1 MRRIW
6 LVTALSLPLIT
17 FGSAGAK
24 AMGAIR
30 GNGLCLDGFCI
41 GQSISAP
48 RFSQERWIVP
58 ANNPRSVTKYRYV
71 PCTNVTC
78 SPTVAFRGYP
88 PQIQQKLASA
98 LSWQYRDG
106 SFHWYTIITNKN
118 LPVLQRYRYEC
129 VGSPGRVDVGERRFM
144 GGYWSRPSHYLTVV
158 GLRLI
163 GGELR
168 VYRIARQFPYHNTG
182 ELASLARQIYH
193 TYGHKI
199 LLYRYLS
206 SNAPFSVQKDG
217 ADGWFG
223 RSTLFNPGNS
233 SANDAELVLID
244 PTTRKLL
251 QPTSMPDSGE
261 ISFIP
266 NPIPNVCARHMSIQ

>member
-1 MRRIW
+1 MRKLL

-41 GQSISAP
+41 GQSINAL
-48 RFSQERWIVP
+48 RFEQKHWIVP
-58 ANNPRSVTKYRYV
+58 ANNPRAVTKYRYV

-88 PQIQQKLASA
+88 SKVQQNLASA
-98 LSWQYRDG
+98 LSWQFTDG
-106 SFHWYTIITNKN
+106 SFHSYTIITNKN
-118 LPVLQRYRYEC
+118 LSVLQQYRYEC
-129 VGSPGRVDVGERRFM
+129 VGSPGGFEVGERRFM

-168 VYRIARQFPYHNTG
+168 VYRIARQFPYHNAD
-182 ELASLARQIYH
+182 ELVSLGQQIYH
-193 TYGHKI
+193 AYGHKV

-223 RSTLFNPGNS
+223 RSTLFNPENS
-233 SANDAELVLID
+233 SVLDAELVLID
-244 PTTRKLL
+244 PGTRKLL

-261 ISFIP
+261 ISFVP
-266 NPIPNVCARHMSIQ
+266 NPIPNACARHITIH